1 MKQNLII
8 AIFLLVGITTTTL
21 AQNTGES
28 IQKVNTQ
35 VEKEVWLESLI
46 TATPQEGRELAIKM
60 ARKSIAA
67 IQTNPEIRSK
77 LRKDYAEDTK
87 QLIHI
92 SSVIA
97 IEFQTIAKAN
107 NYWK

>member
-1 MKQNLII
+1 MP
-8 AIFLLVGITTTTL
+8 
-21 AQNTGES
+21 
-28 IQKVNTQ
+28 
-35 VEKEVWLESLI
+35 SLI

-67 IQTNPEIRSK
+67 IQTDPEVRKK
-77 LRKDYAEDTK
+77 LRNDYANDTA
-87 QLIHI
+87 QLIA
-92 SSVIA
+92 SANVIA